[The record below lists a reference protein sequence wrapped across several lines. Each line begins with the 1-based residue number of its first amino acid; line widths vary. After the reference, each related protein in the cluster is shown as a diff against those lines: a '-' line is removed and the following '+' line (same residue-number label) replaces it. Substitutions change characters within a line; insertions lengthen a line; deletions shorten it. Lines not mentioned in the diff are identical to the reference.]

1 MWGAIISAVAP
12 AVIGAI
18 AGGGKGGG
26 GGATGGADKTGAE
39 LIRAIQSGTATQA
52 TERPLEQIEPATSS
66 KERGEYL
73 VRMLQSIQS
82 NAPEGTEE
90 SAMKIVAEGLMR
102 DMQAGTG
109 RIPEEAMIQPQE
121 PDVPRVAAVKL
132 AELEEPEQKEEEPFV
147 RSSSLFG

>member
-1 MWGAIISAVAP
+1 
-12 AVIGAI
+12 
-18 AGGGKGGG
+18 
-26 GGATGGADKTGAE
+26 
-39 LIRAIQSGTATQA
+39 
-52 TERPLEQIEPATSS
+52 
-66 KERGEYL
+66 
-73 VRMLQSIQS
+73 
-82 NAPEGTEE
+82 
-90 SAMKIVAEGLMR
+90 MKIVAEGLMR

>member
-1 MWGAIISAVAP
+1 MWGTIISAVAP

-18 AGGGKGGG
+18 AGGRESGGGGSGG
-26 GGATGGADKTGAE
+26 GGAGTKALEA
-39 LIRAIQSGTATQA
+39 AIKAGTATQA

-66 KERGEYL
+66 KERNDYL
-73 VRMLQSIQS
+73 ARMLQSIES
-82 NAPEGTEE
+82 NQTEGT
-90 SAMKIVAEGLMR
+90 SAMETVAASLLR

>member
-26 GGATGGADKTGAE
+26 GGRGGSGADTKPLEA
-39 LIRAIQSGTATQA
+39 AIKAGTATQA

-66 KERGEYL
+66 KERNDYL
-73 VRMLQSIQS
+73 ARMLQSIES
-82 NAPEGTEE
+82 NQTEGT
-90 SAMKIVAEGLMR
+90 SAMETVAASLLR

-147 RSSSLFG
+147 SQRSLFG

>member
-1 MWGAIISAVAP
+1 MWEAIASAVAGP
-12 AVIGAI
+12 LISSVL
-18 AGGGKGGG
+18 GGSGG
-26 GGATGGADKTGAE
+26 GGAGTAALE
-39 LIRAIQSGTATQA
+39 AAIKAGTATQA

-66 KERGEYL
+66 KERNDYL
-73 VRMLQSIQS
+73 ARMLQSIES
-82 NAPEGTEE
+82 NQTEGT
-90 SAMKIVAEGLMR
+90 SAMETVAASLLR

>member
-1 MWGAIISAVAP
+1 MWGAIASAVAGP
-12 AVIGAI
+12 LISSVL
-18 AGGGKGGG
+18 GGGESGGGGSGG
-26 GGATGGADKTGAE
+26 GGAGTAALE
-39 LIRAIQSGTATQA
+39 AAIKAGTATQA

-66 KERGEYL
+66 KERNDYL
-73 VRMLQSIQS
+73 ARMLQSIES
-82 NAPEGTEE
+82 NQTEGT
-90 SAMKIVAEGLMR
+90 SAMETVAASLLR